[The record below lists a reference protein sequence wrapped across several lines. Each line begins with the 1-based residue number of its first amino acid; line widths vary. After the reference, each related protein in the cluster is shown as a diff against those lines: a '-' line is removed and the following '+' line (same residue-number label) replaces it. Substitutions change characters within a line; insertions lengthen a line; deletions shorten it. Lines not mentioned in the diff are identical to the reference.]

1 MPWLASLRVWHPRPP
16 DLRKRTSRHYHM
28 QQREHEDT
36 VEKKALLTFIS
47 STTRAPSR
55 KNENQVLATGRVGI
69 MRRITRACLMR
80 TKVHSARV
88 LCRLNGDRTQVASAF
103 PNENAKKES
112 LAQNQ
117 HQPGDERPMSH
128 HHQHPPFRPLFP
140 PPSGLPGDLPQAPTR
155 NVRDTRLPPKINKK
169 TPPRDPELRPHRV
182 DHNSFLFGIR
192 RVALIK
198 RSFIVS
204 PVSEDQT
211 CARNT
216 PKPR

>member
-1 MPWLASLRVWHPRPP
+1 
-16 DLRKRTSRHYHM
+16 M

-103 PNENAKKES
+103 PNENAKKKS

-140 PPSGLPGDLPQAPTR
+140 RRQAFQETCRKHQLEMFVILASRLKLTR
-155 NVRDTRLPPKINKK
+155 K
-169 TPPRDPELRPHRV
+169 LRPVIQNFVPTVWTIIH
-182 DHNSFLFGIR
+182 SF
-192 RVALIK
+192 
-198 RSFIVS
+198 
-204 PVSEDQT
+204 SESGG
-211 CARNT
+211 
-216 PKPR
+216 